1 MDKMFDMKPRKFE
14 YIDQWNSIVF
24 QETKEFLSQNLYD
37 PSFRSQLRE
46 KSTLMKEI
54 CDIQDHEYREKFGH
68 YESDYGDDDGSL
80 EESSEEKS
88 SEEKSSDEQSSEEEK
103 NSEEESSEE
112 ESSEE
117 EISGN
122 ESSEETSEKKKS

>member
-14 YIDQWNSIVF
+14 YIDQWNSIFF

-88 SEEKSSDEQSSEEEK
+88 SDEQSSEEEK
-103 NSEEESSEE
+103 NSEEE

>member
-88 SEEKSSDEQSSEEEK
+88 SDEQSSEEEK
-103 NSEEESSEE
+103 NSEEE

>member
-88 SEEKSSDEQSSEEEK
+88 SDEQSSEEEK
-103 NSEEESSEE
+103 NSEE